1 MDDGFIEARLLTTGD
16 TSCYD
21 SRWPD
26 RMVRDYGVAIE
37 NSVLLRV
44 NPDIYSVSELKTGIL
59 SPASYLLPRLEADEA
74 RIRKRLSCET
84 N

>member
-37 NSVLLRV
+37 NSVLFRL
-44 NPDIYSVSELKTGIL
+44 NPDLYGVSELKTGYFRSL
-59 SPASYLLPRLEADEA
+59 SEIGPAIEAERD
-74 RIRKRLSCET
+74 RIRLLL
-84 N
+84 NF